1 MIKKFKT
8 SYKMI
13 FVFAL
18 LSFISIL
25 FLGINN
31 MVNAEGESDETIILS
46 EDVIQNLNIAQDKK
60 ITIDLNGHTFTTQS
74 QSGTRGIIN
83 RGTLIIK
90 ATNGGTITNGS
101 GDTINDSY
109 GIIDNYGTL
118 IIEGGT
124 FVDNGAGDGSSVKNR
139 GGIVTVNGGDFISK
153 ASGTGNACIYS
164 DGDLSITDGIK
175 FNSKSE
181 RAYVVIVNSGNASI
195 GNIDVQ
201 GVHGAFGV
209 NSGTVTI
216 NGGTYKAQN
225 YYGIWIT
232 NDGNNT
238 NVTINNGDFTG
249 RYGLY
254 ASVDDGKQDVSDAHI
269 IINGGSF
276 TGNIKSAVAV
286 NKKGSE
292 KDWGMTVKGGIYSTD
307 NVIEYVA
314 EGYSVYTKDN
324 KYIVD
329 KAATITANDKIYV
342 KLGETSDLGLNV
354 EDSLRNYITTTITN
368 PRIVEVTGNE
378 VKGLEVGTTTII
390 SDLNNGSI
398 AETEVTVYDVI
409 AQNDSEENK
418 KAKEESSSIV
428 NEILNGT
435 EPEGV
440 NAEIVE
446 KVKEAVQ
453 NNKVITTEV
462 SVLVDKEKIP
472 VEDKKKIENLLEEN
486 SKVAQYYDIN
496 VLLKVDEQEIGRIFK
511 LDNKI
516 PITIEIPKDLPEVR
530 NGFKRIYKIIR
541 IHEGK
546 AEELEVTDNDNGTLT
561 FITDRFSTY
570 ALVYT
575 DIEESIGETQEIGEI
590 QQEKKSEI
598 LNMQNPNTG
607 DIILIF
613 ITIFAVS
620 IVTLVVTQKISI
632 DKKNRK

>member
-1 MIKKFKT
+1 MIKKIKI
-8 SYKMI
+8 SSRKI
-13 FVFAL
+13 FVFVL
-18 LSFISIL
+18 LAFISFL
-25 FLGINN
+25 FLAINN
-31 MVNAEGESDETIILS
+31 FVNAEGESDETIILS
-46 EDVIQNLNIAQDKK
+46 EDVIQNLNIAQGKK
-60 ITIDLNGHTFTTQS
+60 IIMDLNGHTFTTQN

-139 GGIVTVNGGDFISK
+139 GGTLTVNGGNFISK

-209 NSGTVTI
+209 NSGTVTV
-216 NGGTYKAQN
+216 NGGTYTAQN

-276 TGNIKSAVAV
+276 SGKVKSAVAV

-292 KDWGMTVKGGIYSTD
+292 KNWGMTIKGGIYSTD
-307 NVIEYVA
+307 NVKEYVA

-329 KAATITANDKIYV
+329 KAATITANEKIYV

-354 EDSLRNYITTTITN
+354 EDSLRNYITTTIVN
-368 PRIVEVTGNE
+368 PEIVEVTGNE
-378 VKGLEVGTTTII
+378 VKGLKVGTTTINT
-390 SDLNNGSI
+390 DLNNGST

-409 AQNDSEENK
+409 AQNDNEENK
-418 KAKEESSSIV
+418 MAKEEGTLIV

-440 NAEIVE
+440 NTETVE
-446 KVKEAVQ
+446 KIKEAVQ

-472 VEDKKKIENLLEEN
+472 VEDKKKIENLLEGN

-516 PITIEIPKDLPEVR
+516 PITIEIPKDLPEVKK
-530 NGFKRIYKIIR
+530 GLKRTYKIIR

-546 AEELEVTDNDNGTLT
+546 AEELEVTDNGNGTLT

-620 IVTLVVTQKISI
+620 IVTLVVTQKKSI